1 MHRMYLVSHGG
12 PLLTCSCLRRPRP
25 LALMVV
31 LVTLWR
37 RVVAL
42 LDSGGWHKRQRT
54 LARYQGEEAL
64 KQY

>member
-1 MHRMYLVSHGG
+1 MHGMYLVSHAG
-12 PLLTCSCLRRPRP
+12 PVLICSCLCRPHR
-25 LALMVV
+25 LELMIV

-54 LARYQGEEAL
+54 LARYQEEAL